1 MWANLALISQLS
13 WHDIHI
19 AQKSAHFFLFLS
31 LHNRN
36 LKQLN
41 DIRPLTLTLSAGKPS
56 VYNQHHTQNRSV
68 RKRTIQ
74 QLLPTRL
81 SPLSLFWS
89 EWDIH
94 PRISI
99 CFNMFTIEASD
110 REWGKPKR
118 KVIVSISI
126 RPLKPIARAANSN
139 MISSRIEFWIIPHW
153 QHKHIILIQPW
164 HCSDRLE
171 QQVFIQILGND
182 YISLS
187 QCGLL
192 FSAIWIS

>member
-1 MWANLALISQLS
+1 MARHTHCAKVSS
-13 WHDIHI
+13 F
-19 AQKSAHFFLFLS
+19 FFLFLS

-56 VYNQHHTQNRSV
+56 VYNQHHTQNRRS
-68 RKRTIQ
+68 KIQ

-89 EWDIH
+89 EWDIN

-110 REWGKPKR
+110 REWGKLTR

-153 QHKHIILIQPW
+153 QHKHIMLIQPW

-171 QQVFIQILGND
+171 QQVFIQFLGND